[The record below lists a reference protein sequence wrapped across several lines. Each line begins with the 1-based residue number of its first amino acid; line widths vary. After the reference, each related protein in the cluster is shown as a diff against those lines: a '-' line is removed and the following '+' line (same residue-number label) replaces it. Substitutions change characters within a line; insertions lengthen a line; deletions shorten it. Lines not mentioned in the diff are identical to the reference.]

1 MPREPPSLLPPPG
14 WGVDYRL
21 SAQFTAR
28 FRAWD
33 QADAGSPAG
42 WPESEEK
49 P

>member
-1 MPREPPSLLPPPG
+1 
-14 WGVDYRL
+14 VDYSL

-33 QADAGSPAG
+33 QAGGGSPTR